1 MLLCGEL
8 QPDDTDE
15 QQPHENEP
23 RDSDRL
29 LEGQNAHDDGAP
41 ANACPSPGG
50 GGQHRYYTTPPQ
62 QSQAI
67 LHRNKCSKKQLVTHG
82 DMWYTILSRIY
93 SFSRRRG
100 GVTMGLHD
108 GHRQRSKRRYLA
120 LGAEGM
126 EDHQLLELL
135 LFYAIPRQDTNETAH
150 RLIQRF
156 GSLQGVLHA
165 APEELTSVE
174 GVGENA
180 AVLVRLVGDMALRA
194 RCSSLPQKVLNSPDR
209 TGAYFMELL
218 AGEKKEM
225 LYQVC
230 LDAKGK
236 LLTCRCISKGSVAA
250 SPVSVR
256 QVVENA
262 LYAGASSIILAHN
275 HPSGVALPSQQDL
288 LVTRQIQEALSPLNI
303 RLADH
308 VVVAD
313 SDYVSM
319 AESGLLAR

>member
-1 MLLCGEL
+1 
-8 QPDDTDE
+8 
-15 QQPHENEP
+15 
-23 RDSDRL
+23 
-29 LEGQNAHDDGAP
+29 
-41 ANACPSPGG
+41 
-50 GGQHRYYTTPPQ
+50 
-62 QSQAI
+62 
-67 LHRNKCSKKQLVTHG
+67 
-82 DMWYTILSRIY
+82 
-93 SFSRRRG
+93 
-100 GVTMGLHD
+100 MGLHD

-230 LDAKGK
+230 LDTKGK
-236 LLTCRCISKGSVAA
+236 LLT
-250 SPVSVR
+250 
-256 QVVENA
+256 
-262 LYAGASSIILAHN
+262 
-275 HPSGVALPSQQDL
+275 
-288 LVTRQIQEALSPLNI
+288 
-303 RLADH
+303 
-308 VVVAD
+308 
-313 SDYVSM
+313 
-319 AESGLLAR
+319 

>member
-1 MLLCGEL
+1 
-8 QPDDTDE
+8 
-15 QQPHENEP
+15 
-23 RDSDRL
+23 
-29 LEGQNAHDDGAP
+29 
-41 ANACPSPGG
+41 
-50 GGQHRYYTTPPQ
+50 
-62 QSQAI
+62 
-67 LHRNKCSKKQLVTHG
+67 
-82 DMWYTILSRIY
+82 
-93 SFSRRRG
+93 
-100 GVTMGLHD
+100 MGLHD

-120 LGAEGM
+120 VGAQGL
-126 EDHQLLELL
+126 EDRQLLELL

-150 RLIQRF
+150 RLLKRF
-156 GSLQGVLHA
+156 GSLQSVLNA
-165 APEELTSVE
+165 APEELTGVD

-180 AVLVRLVGDMALRA
+180 AVLLRLAGDIALRA
-194 RCSSLPQKVLNSPDR
+194 RCSTLPQKVLNSTDR

-218 AGEKKEM
+218 AGQRQEL

-275 HPSGVALPSQQDL
+275 HPSGVALPSQQDV
-288 LVTRQIQEALSPLNI
+288 LVTRQLQEALAPLQI

-308 VVVAD
+308 IVVAD
-313 SDYVSM
+313 GDYVSM
-319 AESGLLAR
+319 AESGLLQF

>member
-1 MLLCGEL
+1 
-8 QPDDTDE
+8 
-15 QQPHENEP
+15 
-23 RDSDRL
+23 
-29 LEGQNAHDDGAP
+29 
-41 ANACPSPGG
+41 
-50 GGQHRYYTTPPQ
+50 
-62 QSQAI
+62 
-67 LHRNKCSKKQLVTHG
+67 
-82 DMWYTILSRIY
+82 
-93 SFSRRRG
+93 
-100 GVTMGLHD
+100 MGLHD

-126 EDHQLLELL
+126 EDHQLLEL

>member
-1 MLLCGEL
+1 
-8 QPDDTDE
+8 
-15 QQPHENEP
+15 
-23 RDSDRL
+23 
-29 LEGQNAHDDGAP
+29 
-41 ANACPSPGG
+41 
-50 GGQHRYYTTPPQ
+50 
-62 QSQAI
+62 
-67 LHRNKCSKKQLVTHG
+67 
-82 DMWYTILSRIY
+82 
-93 SFSRRRG
+93 
-100 GVTMGLHD
+100 MGLHD

-218 AGEKKEM
+218 AGEKK
-225 LYQVC
+225 
-230 LDAKGK
+230 
-236 LLTCRCISKGSVAA
+236 RCSTRFAWTPRA
-250 SPVSVR
+250 SC
-256 QVVENA
+256 
-262 LYAGASSIILAHN
+262 
-275 HPSGVALPSQQDL
+275 
-288 LVTRQIQEALSPLNI
+288 
-303 RLADH
+303 
-308 VVVAD
+308 
-313 SDYVSM
+313 
-319 AESGLLAR
+319 

>member
-1 MLLCGEL
+1 M
-8 QPDDTDE
+8 T
-15 QQPHENEP
+15 EP
-23 RDSDRL
+23 EKL
-29 LEGQNAHDDGAP
+29 HAGLE
-41 ANACPSPGG
+41 
-50 GGQHRYYTTPPQ
+50 Y
-62 QSQAI
+62 
-67 LHRNKCSKKQLVTHG
+67 
-82 DMWYTILSRIY
+82 DMWAPEIDALKLRAMTLC
-93 SFSRRRG
+93 RR
-100 GVTMGLHD
+100 LN
-108 GHRQRSKRRYLA
+108 A
-120 LGAEGM
+120 LPKEAKEERTAVM
-126 EDHQLLELL
+126 REL
-135 LFYAIPRQDTNETAH
+135 
-150 RLIQRF
+150 F
-156 GSLQGVLHA
+156 GS
-165 APEELTSVE
+165 
-174 GVGENA
+174 VGENA

-225 LYQVC
+225 LYQIC

-313 SDYVSM
+313 SDYVSR